1 MKCNRPN
8 KLPRHIAFIM
18 DGNGRWA
25 KRRFMPRNYGHRAGV
40 AALKKLAAEVFALG
54 IPYMTV
60 YAFSTENRARPKE
73 EVDGLIELIRTG
85 VEDLTAEVIEK
96 GVRVRF
102 PGDASF
108 FPADVA
114 GLLRRVEEKSRGGTA
129 GTLNIALNY
138 GGRDEIV
145 RAARRLSDAGGPFD
159 AEHFAGCL
167 DTAGV
172 PDPDMIVRTGGEKR
186 LSNFLLWQAAYAEL
200 FFVGTL
206 WPDFG
211 RRELYKV
218 LKEYAGRE
226 RRFGRVRG

>member
-1 MKCNRPN
+1 
-8 KLPRHIAFIM
+8 M

-25 KRRFMPRNYGHRAGV
+25 KRRFMPRSYGHRAGV

-60 YAFSTENRARPKE
+60 YAFSTENRSRPKE
-73 EVDGLIELIRTG
+73 EVDGLIGLIRTG

-102 PGDASF
+102 PGDAAF

-114 GLLRRVEEKSRGGTA
+114 EILRRVEEKSRGGQN
-129 GTLNIALNY
+129 GTLSIALNY

-145 RAARRLSDAGGPFD
+145 RAARRLHDAGGPFD
-159 AEHFAGCL
+159 AGHFADCL

-211 RRELYKV
+211 KRELYKV
-218 LKEYAGRE
+218 LKDYAGRE